1 MRGVPLSIQYL
12 YIGNTAQSR
21 PRERPSHPSIFSAG
35 RAKPLST
42 SPGSPNVFTTR
53 STTTTTHNTT
63 TDRVIHSLEFPPRCL
78 LTTATGARRVTMAP
92 AAAAAASAAAGD
104 AKPTS
109 ASTPPASTPTPTP
122 TQRKVTRSRLGCETC
137 RARKVRCDERPGKCE
152 WKSFFLNSFCG
163 FVFLICFSFWD

>member
-1 MRGVPLSIQYL
+1 MRESEGGTLKHTLQYL
-12 YIGNTAQSR
+12 YIGNTAQ
-21 PRERPSHPSIFSAG
+21 ERPSHPSIFSAG

-53 STTTTTHNTT
+53 STTTTHTI
-63 TDRVIHSLEFPPRCL
+63 TDRVFIHLNSLHALL

-92 AAAAAASAAAGD
+92 AAAAASAAAGD

-109 ASTPPASTPTPTP
+109 ASTPPASTPTP

-152 WKSFFLNSFCG
+152 WIFLDFLGGLISFSFFLIP
-163 FVFLICFSFWD
+163 VLID

>member
-1 MRGVPLSIQYL
+1 MRESEGGTLKHTLQYL
-12 YIGNTAQSR
+12 YIGNTAQR
-21 PRERPSHPSIFSAG
+21 RNQRDPPIHPSFRPVARNLSRLHPAP
-35 RAKPLST
+35 RTFLLPDQPPLPPILLRT
-42 SPGSPNVFTTR
+42 GLF
-53 STTTTTHNTT
+53 
-63 TDRVIHSLEFPPRCL
+63 IHLNSLHAAADYC
-78 LTTATGARRVTMAP
+78 ARRVTMAP

-152 WKSFFLNSFCG
+152 WKSFS
-163 FVFLICFSFWD
+163 